1 MVSLQSQNKMGLNII
16 KSHAAGQNIITR
28 RERGEIVFLLWIAL
42 INTKWA
48 DDDDISD
55 KQLWAITGEG
65 LCVQRSLLLIP

>member
-1 MVSLQSQNKMGLNII
+1 MVSLQTQNKIGLNII

-28 RERGEIVFLLWIAL
+28 RERGEIVFLLWITL

-48 DDDDISD
+48 DDISD